1 MQMVARIQPLRQSG
15 YLRRFLATIQSHKA
29 WGWTGL
35 CVYAC
40 AVTFPHQ
47 QVQDVV
53 GHLAERITLKRLY
66 QASVALA
73 LIEGVTLT
81 ALFFVYARHLQGKG
95 PRRWL
100 TSYWLLS
107 FAVMVATWRL
117 FTANNTELV
126 HYPQYFPEGVAL
138 LALTLSAADSM
149 AWITLFAAFDE
160 GFQYVFLMRGRAAP
174 FDFNDV
180 YMDLAGAAAGIVF
193 AMAVLGCERPITDRS
208 WTKRILTKPGIILN
222 LAIVVSGIALWASGK
237 MALYDAPGSSDYW
250 FSLSRLSTPTFWYF
264 SPVILGPH
272 HFHELSPVEGP
283 ILILSTI
290 ALFAL
295 LDRNLRISSPI
306 LAARDRPEFR
316 RK

>member
-1 MQMVARIQPLRQSG
+1 MQMTAHIQPLRQSG
-15 YLRRFLATIQSHKA
+15 YLRRFLTTVQSHKA

-35 CVYAC
+35 CVYAA
-40 AVTFPHQ
+40 AVSFPHQ

-53 GHLAERITLKRLY
+53 GHLAERITLRRLY

-73 LIEGVTLT
+73 LIEGAALM
-81 ALFFVYARHLQGKG
+81 ALFLVCVRHLQGKYE
-95 PRRWL
+95 RRWL
-100 TSYWLLS
+100 TAYWLLS
-107 FAVMVATWRL
+107 FALMVGTWRL

-138 LALTLSAADSM
+138 MALTVSAADSL
-149 AWITLFAAFDE
+149 AWITLFACLDE

-193 AMAVLGCERPITDRS
+193 AMAVLGCERSIVDRG
-208 WTKRILTKPGIILN
+208 WAKRILTKPGIMLN

-237 MALYDAPGSSDYW
+237 MVLYEAPGSSGHW

-272 HFHELSPVEGP
+272 HFHELSPVEAP
-283 ILILSTI
+283 ILIFSTI

-295 LDRNLRISSPI
+295 LDRNLRIAPP
-306 LAARDRPEFR
+306 L
-316 RK
+316 